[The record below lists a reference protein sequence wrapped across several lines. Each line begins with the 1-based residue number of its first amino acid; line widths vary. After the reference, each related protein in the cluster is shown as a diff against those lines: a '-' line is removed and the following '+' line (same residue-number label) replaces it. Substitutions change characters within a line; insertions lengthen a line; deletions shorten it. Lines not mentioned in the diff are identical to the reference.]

1 MKRKTKGHPE
11 VLAKGCGMG
20 GLIKLYHEE
29 QWHQG
34 LLSVGLLRERYN
46 QYYRINLH
54 ILINFLKTIKFIHL
68 SWLLTYDLKQY
79 VKTVRMSDV
88 YFDRSTIF
96 LFIKSHKWL

>member
-34 LLSVGLLRERYN
+34 LLSVGLLRERYK
-46 QYYRINLH
+46 QYYRINFRM
-54 ILINFLKTIKFIHL
+54 LINFSIKCIHR
-68 SWLLTYDLKQY
+68 SWLLMYDFKQY
-79 VKTVRMSDV
+79 VKTVRMSDI

-96 LFIKSHKWL
+96 IFIKSHKWL